1 MREETI
7 TADSWDHAE
16 ITYLRHWSYP
26 VALIQVNHSSF
37 LSQAQLLFFSRH
49 DHPKGKST
57 VIVEIV
63 KEKWSFQKQFSWL
76 PYKGKECWAK
86 TSIITIMD
94 FICAETN
101 YRSNEE
107 IGQPLSFLDS
117 IKTSVPRKLTQ
128 NKRHG
133 YRKHQQPRCTTQ
145 IIQRIPLGICK
156 EGSPYFAIWHNINIQ
171 GGTWPVTRYSHNSS
185 KHNMAVDSKGTRR

>member
-1 MREETI
+1 MPRSHISDTGHI
-7 TADSWDHAE
+7 LSRLFKPIIH
-16 ITYLRHWSYP
+16 
-26 VALIQVNHSSF
+26 HSSVKHKCCF
-37 LSQAQLLFFSRH
+37 SVDTTIQRERAPLSLKLSKKNEVF
-49 DHPKGKST
+49 KSNSVGYHT
-57 VIVEIV
+57 
-63 KEKWSFQKQFSWL
+63 KEKSVEPKQVSSQSWILFVQKQ
-76 PYKGKECWAK
+76 
-86 TSIITIMD
+86 
-94 FICAETN
+94 N

-156 EGSPYFAIWHNINIQ
+156 EGSPYFAIWRNINIQ
-171 GGTWPVTRYSHNSS
+171 GGTWPVTLYSHNSS
-185 KHNMAVDSKGTRR
+185 KQHNMAVDSKGTRR